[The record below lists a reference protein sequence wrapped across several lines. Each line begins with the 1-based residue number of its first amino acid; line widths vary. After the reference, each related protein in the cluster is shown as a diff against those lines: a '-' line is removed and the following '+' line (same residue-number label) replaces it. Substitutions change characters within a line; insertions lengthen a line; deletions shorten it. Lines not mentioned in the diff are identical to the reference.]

1 MNIITLKFPT
11 KHLTS
16 NAVLVLLLIL
26 SIFFIYH
33 LTRHDIDEPNFD
45 PVEPHK
51 SQDSFE
57 TDKNL
62 DLILANGLKKSV
74 DTDPS
79 GATIRH
85 PTKIVIQGFKTNF
98 AQALFPH
105 LFDPGFEKTF
115 FLFDMANSEDV
126 KKFYPHGFTGSDM
139 IAKLDAIS
147 KCNFSKDTMKLL
159 MVSFSIRLSKL
170 ESVSLDELQYWLPFS
185 NPLFIFSHV

>member
-115 FLFDMANSEDV
+115 FLFDMADSEDV

-139 IAKLDAIS
+139 IARLDAIS

-170 ESVSLDELQYWLPFS
+170 ESVSLDELQYWLSFS
-185 NPLFIFSHV
+185 NPLFMFSDV